1 MGGSGPYA
9 PASPG
14 YRWAVLL
21 YDRVYRWVHGLHRP
35 GSEVGPV
42 LRVEI
47 RRNRRLRVLADGAR
61 LSPGD
66 RIGILHLNNERIAT
80 IHVNGRSPL
89 AVGLEFRR
97 QFVASLRV
105 LATLAG
111 PGGPFQD
118 VEAFAATT
126 IFHDGMTRIGFIPE
140 PGAPA
145 WPRAVAAYQR
155 ALLASMH
162 PAGALRLS
170 GTVYHHARRLW
181 LPRWVLLHRYG
192 AQPPTPAS

>member
-1 MGGSGPYA
+1 
-9 PASPG
+9 
-14 YRWAVLL
+14 V
-21 YDRVYRWVHGLHRP
+21 
-35 GSEVGPV
+35 EV
-42 LRVEI
+42 
-47 RRNRRLRVLADGAR
+47 RRNRRLRVLADGTR

-105 LATLAG
+105 LAVLAA

-118 VEAFAATT
+118 VEAYAATT
-126 IFHDGMTRIGFIPE
+126 IFHHGMTRVGFVPE
-140 PGAPA
+140 PRAPA

-155 ALLASMH
+155 ALLASTH

-170 GTVYHHARRLW
+170 GALYRDARRLW
-181 LPRWVLLHRYG
+181 LPRRVLLQRYG
-192 AQPPTPAS
+192 PGAPTPGP